1 MPDPTHTLWL
11 RCLTAM
17 FMLPLSTLAQPFAIP
32 TPAGTTPSEFGHR
45 HPIMPTWAE
54 LNDMA
59 LDAEDAML
67 PPHGGLDE
75 RGRPAWTHQVR
86 RRSAS
91 DPTQWFNGWVKLYYT
106 FPTQGWRFQR
116 FESGWLREQVGFY
129 ANGMPEQHFHRS
141 AEGRNVGSQRMWFED
156 GSPYLD
162 QYHDE
167 EGQLHGW
174 QRRWTTEGQWDWS
187 AQYDHGIEL
196 DAQGRPVPGS
206 KQAPPSGAGGC

>member
-11 RCLTAM
+11 RCLTAV

-45 HPIMPTWAE
+45 HPIMPTWGE

-106 FPTQGWRFQR
+106 FPTLGWRFQR

-141 AEGRNVGSQRMWFED
+141 EEGRNVGSQRMWFED
-156 GSPYLD
+156 GRPYLD
-162 QYHDE
+162 QFHDQ

-196 DAQGRPVPGS
+196 DAKGRPVPGS
-206 KQAPPSGAGGC
+206 KQNPPPGAGGC